1 MSGAAGTRGLAP
13 DFTRVPYHRLADAAL
28 TRAAELGVSH
38 ADFRYERVRDASWR
52 LRDARPAGASDTV
65 TAGCAVR
72 VLHRGVHGFAAAS
85 DTTVDAVATAVR
97 RAVAAAERAAALT
110 PARVTPA
117 PEPSHG
123 ELTWIAPYGTD
134 PFDVPAHETT
144 AVLAERSGRLL
155 AAPGVRHADAALQAV
170 RESKFY
176 ADTSGTRVTQQ
187 RVRVLPEFTAH
198 APDPATGELVS
209 LRTTAP
215 STGRG
220 WEYLT
225 GTGWDWGTELAEL
238 PGLLAEKA
246 RSPEVVPDVYDLVV
260 DPTNLWLTLHET
272 VGHATELDRALGHEA
287 SFAGT
292 SFATPDLLG
301 TLHYGSPLM
310 HVTADRTTPHGLATV
325 AHDDEGVA
333 AQRWDLI
340 RAGVL
345 TGYQTDRTTAARA
358 GLPRSGGCAFAGAY
372 DQIPLQRMPN
382 VSLSPA
388 PDGPDTA
395 GLIAQVEDGLYVV
408 GDDSW
413 SIDTRRLNFQFT
425 AQRVHRIRSGRLTGQ
440 VRGAAYQSTTT
451 GFWRSLAA
459 LGGPRTQLL
468 CGAFHC
474 GKGQPVQV
482 APAGHSCPSALFRRV
497 PVLSART

>member
-1 MSGAAGTRGLAP
+1 MGRDLPP
-13 DFTRVPYHRLADAAL
+13 DFTRVPYHQLADAAL
-28 TRAAELGVSH
+28 THAAELGVGH
-38 ADFRYERVRDASWR
+38 ADFRYERVRDAFWR
-52 LRDARPAGASDTV
+52 LRDARPAGAVDTV
-65 TAGCAVR
+65 TAGYAVR
-72 VLHRGVHGFAAAS
+72 VLHHGVHGFAAAT
-85 DTTVDAVATAVR
+85 DPTVDAAVAAVR
-97 RAVAAAERAAALT
+97 RAVRAAQRAAALT
-110 PARVTPA
+110 PARITPA
-117 PEPSHG
+117 PESPHG
-123 ELTWIAPYGTD
+123 EQTWIAPYETD
-134 PFDVPAHETT
+134 PFEVPADETT
-144 AVLAERSGRLL
+144 ALLAEYSHRLL
-155 AAPGVRHADAALQAV
+155 SAFGVRHADAALQAV
-170 RESKFY
+170 RESKYY
-176 ADTSGTRVTQQ
+176 ADTAGTRVIQQ

-198 APDPATGELVS
+198 TPDPRTGELVS

-225 GTGWDWGTELAEL
+225 GTGWDWDTELSEL

-246 RSPEVVPDVYDLVV
+246 AAPEVEPAVYDLVI
-260 DPTNLWLTLHET
+260 DPTHLWLTLHET

-301 TLHYGSPLM
+301 TLAYGSPLM

-325 AHDDEGVA
+325 AYDDEGVA

-340 RAGVL
+340 RDGVL
-345 TGYQTDRTTAARA
+345 TGYQTDRTTAAHA

-372 DQIPLQRMPN
+372 DQIPMQRMPN
-382 VSLSPA
+382 VSLAPA
-388 PDGPDTA
+388 PGGPATEE
-395 GLIAQVEDGLYVV
+395 LISQVEDGLYVV

-425 AQRVHRIRSGRLTGQ
+425 GQRVHRIRAGRLAGQ

-459 LGGPRTQLL
+459 LGGPQTHLL

-482 APAGHSCPSALFRRV
+482 APAGHGCPSALFRQV
-497 PVLSART
+497 PVLSTRT